1 MGAGEKTLRRGIAV
15 LACAVIAG
23 AVTGRA
29 AAQGTSPR
37 PEPSPPRAH
46 APIQPEAAPNTS
58 APQSASKSASTGG
71 VASTPYSGSSATYS
85 PPQTTVVV
93 TKFRTRTIVKHDAAP
108 PKKADPP
115 PKVSSKPLREL
126 MVWNQGRE
134 VLETSARGLAAP
146 PSSRESLLLLLVG
159 LALDALVLGET
170 TFLRRAARRSV
181 PQRVAE
187 EPLPI
192 RRVQLRR

>member
-1 MGAGEKTLRRGIAV
+1 
-15 LACAVIAG
+15 
-23 AVTGRA
+23 
-29 AAQGTSPR
+29 
-37 PEPSPPRAH
+37 
-46 APIQPEAAPNTS
+46 
-58 APQSASKSASTGG
+58 
-71 VASTPYSGSSATYS
+71 
-85 PPQTTVVV
+85 
-93 TKFRTRTIVKHDAAP
+93 
-108 PKKADPP
+108 
-115 PKVSSKPLREL
+115 

-159 LALDALVLGET
+159 LALVALVLGET
-170 TFLRRAARRSV
+170 TFLRRAARSSV